1 MSASPFE
8 SPEAH
13 NAAVYQQY
21 DTDPYPH
28 HGVELLPTYP
38 QTLADRNFTTP
49 YYLRYGQVLDPTDK
63 VFLDMGCGS
72 GFKTLALALNHP
84 GAKVVGVDF
93 SPRSIAM
100 AQERAKYHKLDDR
113 LEFHCLNLEDLP
125 NLGYQFDFI
134 TCDEV
139 LYLVADPLPFLQM
152 FQSLLTPQGII
163 RGNFHS
169 RSQRHNFYQ
178 AQALLKDMGIF
189 HGEAG
194 DLEVGIIRE
203 LFTAL
208 KDTTPLK
215 QQVWSAQRNIQ
226 QQSAAADE
234 AIRMNLMLQGDRGF
248 TFPEIQDLLDY
259 SRLEFLEM
267 VDWRTWNLYTLFNEP
282 DNLPAFLGMALPD
295 TDRLTQLHL
304 FDHLQPVHRLL
315 DFWCGHPQASL
326 PTPPIADWTP
336 EQWQQSIVHLHP
348 NLCTDEVRAKALA
361 ALQSL
366 DSFPMGQIL
375 PIGGSNLVVLYGLM
389 RCLMPLFEQPLPFPA
404 LVAHYLRLNPIDPI
418 TGDPTSEGAAIAVL
432 TSGLMGMEQSTHLL
446 LCLPSAEALP

>member
-1 MSASPFE
+1 MSSSPFE
-8 SPEAH
+8 SPEVH

-21 DTDPYPH
+21 DADPYPH
-28 HGVELLPTYP
+28 FPVEKLPNHP

-49 YYLRYGQVLDPTDK
+49 YYLRYGQVLDPKGK

-125 NLGYQFDFI
+125 NLGYRFDFI

-178 AQALLKDMGIF
+178 AQTLLKDMGIF

-194 DLEVGIIRE
+194 ELEVGIIRE

-215 QQVWSAQRNIQ
+215 QQVWSAQGNIQ
-226 QQSAAADE
+226 QQSPAGDE

-248 TFPEIQDLLDY
+248 TFPEIQEFLEQTH
-259 SRLEFLEM
+259 LEFLEM

-295 TDRLTQLHL
+295 TDRLTRLHL
-304 FDHLQPVHRLL
+304 FDHLQPIHRLL
-315 DFWCGHPQASL
+315 DFWCGHPQDFA
-326 PTPPIADWTP
+326 PPPPVAEWTP
-336 EQWQQSIVHLHP
+336 EQWQTSSVHLHS
-348 NLCTDEVRAKALA
+348 NLCTDTIKAQA
-361 ALQSL
+361 IQAIQSL
-366 DSFPMGQIL
+366 QNFPISQSL
-375 PIGGSNLVVLYGLM
+375 PLGGSTLEVLHPLM
-389 RCLMPLFEQPLPFPA
+389 ICLMPLFEQPRSFA
-404 LVAHYLRLNPIDPI
+404 FMVAHYLRLNPVNPI
-418 TGDPTSEGAAIAVL
+418 TDAPTTETEAFHFL
-432 TSGLMGMEQSTHLL
+432 TSALTGLEQATHIL
-446 LCLPSAEALP
+446 LCLTES